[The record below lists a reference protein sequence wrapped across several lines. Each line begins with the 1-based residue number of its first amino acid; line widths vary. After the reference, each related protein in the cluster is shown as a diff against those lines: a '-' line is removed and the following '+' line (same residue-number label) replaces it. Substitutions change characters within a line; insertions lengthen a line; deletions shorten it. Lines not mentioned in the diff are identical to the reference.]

1 MPYRWQENFESQ
13 PADVLL
19 RRARYRRRACAG
31 DGRLERGLPFWT
43 YVGLACSS
51 RNGGRSGREERTKPG
66 LRYVAATTTPRPA
79 NSSSKTAAAELPP
92 PAPEAINDG
101 KSPRQEQTLPRN
113 TDATSEERS
122 ATTPALERTGQAKD
136 TENWVTVE
144 TKADERALTLLNTA
158 SKRAGRDA
166 DPSRR
171 SSPRDNLDQAG
182 IEECERRYSS
192 FRRSD
197 GTYQPFGRSTREPC
211 PFLR

>member
-1 MPYRWQENFESQ
+1 MNRNLRMFSCVEQGTV
-13 PADVLL
+13 AALVLVM
-19 RRARYRRRACAG
+19 AG
-31 DGRLERGLPFWT
+31 WS
-43 YVGLACSS
+43 VGFL
-51 RNGGRSGREERTKPG
+51 SGRMSAWLVPVETAGVAVEKKGPSRG
-66 LRYVAATTTPRPA
+66 FDVAATTTPRPA

-122 ATTPALERTGQAKD
+122 ATTPALERTGQPKD
-136 TENWVTVE
+136 TKNWVTVE